1 MSNIYIFFC
10 ICQIQTK
17 TAPDLNENSIE
28 ISIQFHFFEI
38 NYLFMLRLKPV
49 HENDFINFKLIFTE
63 KSSFLFYFF
72 ISIGFSPI
80 LIWILLQLSN

>member
-17 TAPDLNENSIE
+17 TAPDFNENSIE
-28 ISIQFHFFEI
+28 ISIQFNFFEI
-38 NYLFMLRLKPV
+38 NYLFMLRPKPV

>member
-1 MSNIYIFFC
+1 MRRIPLKF
-10 ICQIQTK
+10 
-17 TAPDLNENSIE
+17 
-28 ISIQFHFFEI
+28 QFNFIFFEI
-38 NYLFMLRLKPV
+38 NNLFMLRPKPV

>member
-1 MSNIYIFFC
+1 
-10 ICQIQTK
+10 
-17 TAPDLNENSIE
+17 
-28 ISIQFHFFEI
+28 
-38 NYLFMLRLKPV
+38 MLRPKPV

-72 ISIGFSPI
+72 ISIVFSPI